1 MAMSINELRTKRA
14 SLWEE
19 TKKFLAEHTDKDG
32 KMAAADAEAYEKM
45 EADIAEMGKTI
56 DRLEKQAEMDK
67 KLAMPTSKPLVGAP
81 GKPEKKGTASDE
93 YRKAMFT
100 AIRTKFRDV
109 SNVLQEGI
117 DEAGGY
123 LVPDEYDRRL
133 IDVLDEENVLR
144 GLATTIRTSG
154 ERKINIAATK
164 PAALWVEEGGALT
177 FGDATFDQKLL
188 DAHKLHVAIK
198 ITEELLADNA
208 FQLEDYI
215 IAQFGKAIANAEE
228 DAFLNG
234 DGEGKPTGLFA
245 DAQVGVTIGTVEIEA
260 DDVIAS
266 YSNELAS
273 RGYKVRI
280 VGIDKDL
287 LQLINDNIEIYDPVK
302 SKIVTTEDVKTKYG
316 VIPSQMIDFQ
326 ALVGDKA
333 DNILGVAGI
342 GPVTAAKLIKN
353 YGSLQG
359 IYENINKVEPEKLKD
374 RLITH
379 REDAELSKKLATL
392 SKSVK
397 IFDIF
402 PSIKFNYNH
411 EKAHDF
417 LASLA
422 FGSLINRM
430 YRTSIYAKSTAT
442 FLQHNSN
449 ILHANID

>member
-45 EADIAEMGKTI
+45 ESDIAEMGKTI

-260 DDVIAS
+260 DDVIDLIYKLTRPYRKKAS
-266 YSNELAS
+266 FITNDSTLAVL
-273 RGYKVRI
+273 R
-280 VGIDKDL
+280 
-287 LQLINDNIEIYDPVK
+287 
-302 SKIVTTEDVKTKYG
+302 
-316 VIPSQMIDFQ
+316 
-326 ALVGDKA
+326 
-333 DNILGVAGI
+333 
-342 GPVTAAKLIKN
+342 
-353 YGSLQG
+353 
-359 IYENINKVEPEKLKD
+359 KLKD
-374 RLITH
+374 ENGNYLWQPSLQNGEPDRILGYAIRTSQF
-379 REDAELSKKLATL
+379 APKLAAG
-392 SKSVK
+392 
-397 IFDIF
+397 
-402 PSIKFNYNH
+402 
-411 EKAHDF
+411 KA
-417 LASLA
+417 ALA
-422 FGSLINRM
+422 FGDFSYYNIGDRGQ
-430 YRTSIYAKSTAT
+430 RT
-442 FLQHNSN
+442 LQVLKELFAGNGMVGYVMKERVDGLLVLPEAVQVLKVAGTS
-449 ILHANID
+449 AGGGSDDAGDDDGEG

>member
-67 KLAMPTSKPLVGAP
+67 KLAMPTSKPLVGTP

-260 DDVIAS
+260 DDVIDLIYKLKRPYRKKAS
-266 YSNELAS
+266 FITNDSTLAVL
-273 RGYKVRI
+273 R
-280 VGIDKDL
+280 
-287 LQLINDNIEIYDPVK
+287 
-302 SKIVTTEDVKTKYG
+302 
-316 VIPSQMIDFQ
+316 
-326 ALVGDKA
+326 
-333 DNILGVAGI
+333 
-342 GPVTAAKLIKN
+342 
-353 YGSLQG
+353 
-359 IYENINKVEPEKLKD
+359 KLKD
-374 RLITH
+374 ENGNYLWQPSLQNGEPDRILGYAIRTSQF
-379 REDAELSKKLATL
+379 APKLAAG
-392 SKSVK
+392 
-397 IFDIF
+397 
-402 PSIKFNYNH
+402 
-411 EKAHDF
+411 KA
-417 LASLA
+417 ALA
-422 FGSLINRM
+422 FGDFSYYNIGDRGQ
-430 YRTSIYAKSTAT
+430 RT
-442 FLQHNSN
+442 LQVLKELFAGNGMVGYVMKERVDGLLVLPEAVQVLKVAGTSAGGGSN
-449 ILHANID
+449 DAGDDDGEG

>member
-1 MAMSINELRTKRA
+1 MAMSINELRSKRA

-133 IDVLDEENVLR
+133 IDVLEEENVLR

-245 DAQVGVTIGTVEIEA
+245 DAQVGVTIDTVEIEA
-260 DDVIAS
+260 DDVIDLIYKLKRPYRKKAS
-266 YSNELAS
+266 FITNDSTLAVL
-273 RGYKVRI
+273 R
-280 VGIDKDL
+280 
-287 LQLINDNIEIYDPVK
+287 
-302 SKIVTTEDVKTKYG
+302 
-316 VIPSQMIDFQ
+316 
-326 ALVGDKA
+326 
-333 DNILGVAGI
+333 
-342 GPVTAAKLIKN
+342 
-353 YGSLQG
+353 
-359 IYENINKVEPEKLKD
+359 KLKD
-374 RLITH
+374 ENGNYLWQPSLQNGEPDRILGYAIRTSQF
-379 REDAELSKKLATL
+379 APKLAAG
-392 SKSVK
+392 
-397 IFDIF
+397 
-402 PSIKFNYNH
+402 
-411 EKAHDF
+411 KA
-417 LASLA
+417 ALA
-422 FGSLINRM
+422 FGDFSYYNIGDRGQ
-430 YRTSIYAKSTAT
+430 RT
-442 FLQHNSN
+442 LQVLKELFAGNGMVGYVMKERVDGLLVLPEAVQVLKVAGTS
-449 ILHANID
+449 AGGGSDDAGDDDGEG

>member
-260 DDVIAS
+260 DDVIDLIYKLKRPYRKKAS
-266 YSNELAS
+266 FITNDSTLAVL
-273 RGYKVRI
+273 R
-280 VGIDKDL
+280 
-287 LQLINDNIEIYDPVK
+287 
-302 SKIVTTEDVKTKYG
+302 
-316 VIPSQMIDFQ
+316 
-326 ALVGDKA
+326 
-333 DNILGVAGI
+333 
-342 GPVTAAKLIKN
+342 
-353 YGSLQG
+353 
-359 IYENINKVEPEKLKD
+359 KLKD
-374 RLITH
+374 ENGNYLWQPSLQNGEPDRILGYAIRTSQF
-379 REDAELSKKLATL
+379 APKLAAG
-392 SKSVK
+392 
-397 IFDIF
+397 
-402 PSIKFNYNH
+402 
-411 EKAHDF
+411 KA
-417 LASLA
+417 ALA
-422 FGSLINRM
+422 FGDFSYYNIGDRGQ
-430 YRTSIYAKSTAT
+430 RT
-442 FLQHNSN
+442 LQVLKELFAGNGMVGYVMKERVDGLLVLPEAVQVLKVAGTS
-449 ILHANID
+449 AGGGSDDSGDDDGEG

>member
-260 DDVIAS
+260 DDVIDLIYKLKRPYRKKAS
-266 YSNELAS
+266 FITNDSTLAVL
-273 RGYKVRI
+273 R
-280 VGIDKDL
+280 
-287 LQLINDNIEIYDPVK
+287 
-302 SKIVTTEDVKTKYG
+302 
-316 VIPSQMIDFQ
+316 
-326 ALVGDKA
+326 
-333 DNILGVAGI
+333 
-342 GPVTAAKLIKN
+342 
-353 YGSLQG
+353 
-359 IYENINKVEPEKLKD
+359 KLKD
-374 RLITH
+374 ENGNYLWQPSLQNGEPDRILGYAIRTSQF
-379 REDAELSKKLATL
+379 APKLAAG
-392 SKSVK
+392 
-397 IFDIF
+397 
-402 PSIKFNYNH
+402 
-411 EKAHDF
+411 KA
-417 LASLA
+417 ALA
-422 FGSLINRM
+422 FGDFSYYNIGDRGH
-430 YRTSIYAKSTAT
+430 RT
-442 FLQHNSN
+442 LQVLKELFAGNGMVGYVMKERVDGLLVLPEAVQVLKVAGTS
-449 ILHANID
+449 AGGSDDAGDDDGEG

>member
-1 MAMSINELRTKRA
+1 MSINELRTKRA

-45 EADIAEMGKTI
+45 ESDIAEMGKTI
-56 DRLEKQAEMDK
+56 DRLEKQVEMDK
-67 KLAMPTSKPLVGAP
+67 KLAMPTSKPLVGTP

-123 LVPDEYDRRL
+123 LVPDEYDHRL
-133 IDVLDEENVLR
+133 IDVLEEENVLR

-260 DDVIAS
+260 DDVIDLIYKLKRPYRKKAS
-266 YSNELAS
+266 FITNDSTLAVL
-273 RGYKVRI
+273 R
-280 VGIDKDL
+280 
-287 LQLINDNIEIYDPVK
+287 
-302 SKIVTTEDVKTKYG
+302 
-316 VIPSQMIDFQ
+316 
-326 ALVGDKA
+326 
-333 DNILGVAGI
+333 
-342 GPVTAAKLIKN
+342 
-353 YGSLQG
+353 
-359 IYENINKVEPEKLKD
+359 KLKD
-374 RLITH
+374 ENGNYLWQPSLQNGEPDRILGYAIRTSQF
-379 REDAELSKKLATL
+379 APKLAAG
-392 SKSVK
+392 
-397 IFDIF
+397 
-402 PSIKFNYNH
+402 
-411 EKAHDF
+411 KA
-417 LASLA
+417 ALA
-422 FGSLINRM
+422 FGDFSYYNIGDRGQ
-430 YRTSIYAKSTAT
+430 RT
-442 FLQHNSN
+442 LQVLKELFAGNGMVGYVMKERVDGLLVLPEAVQVLKVAGTS
-449 ILHANID
+449 AGGGSDDAGDDDGEG

>member
-45 EADIAEMGKTI
+45 EADIAELGKTI

-260 DDVIAS
+260 DDVIDLIYKLKRPYRKKAS
-266 YSNELAS
+266 FITNDSTLAVL
-273 RGYKVRI
+273 R
-280 VGIDKDL
+280 
-287 LQLINDNIEIYDPVK
+287 
-302 SKIVTTEDVKTKYG
+302 
-316 VIPSQMIDFQ
+316 
-326 ALVGDKA
+326 
-333 DNILGVAGI
+333 
-342 GPVTAAKLIKN
+342 
-353 YGSLQG
+353 
-359 IYENINKVEPEKLKD
+359 KLKD
-374 RLITH
+374 ENGNYLWQPSLQNGEPDRILGYAIRTSQF
-379 REDAELSKKLATL
+379 APKLSAG
-392 SKSVK
+392 
-397 IFDIF
+397 
-402 PSIKFNYNH
+402 
-411 EKAHDF
+411 KA
-417 LASLA
+417 ALA
-422 FGSLINRM
+422 FGDFSYYNIGDRGQ
-430 YRTSIYAKSTAT
+430 RT
-442 FLQHNSN
+442 LQVLKELFAGNGMVGYVMKERVDGLLVLPEAVQVLKVAGTS
-449 ILHANID
+449 AGGSDDAGDDDGEG

>member
-67 KLAMPTSKPLVGAP
+67 KLAMPTSKPLVGTP

-260 DDVIAS
+260 DDVIDLIYKLKRPYRKKAS
-266 YSNELAS
+266 FITNDSTLAVL
-273 RGYKVRI
+273 R
-280 VGIDKDL
+280 
-287 LQLINDNIEIYDPVK
+287 
-302 SKIVTTEDVKTKYG
+302 
-316 VIPSQMIDFQ
+316 
-326 ALVGDKA
+326 
-333 DNILGVAGI
+333 
-342 GPVTAAKLIKN
+342 
-353 YGSLQG
+353 
-359 IYENINKVEPEKLKD
+359 KLKD
-374 RLITH
+374 ENGNYLWQPSLQNGEPDRILGYAIRTSQF
-379 REDAELSKKLATL
+379 APKLAAG
-392 SKSVK
+392 
-397 IFDIF
+397 
-402 PSIKFNYNH
+402 
-411 EKAHDF
+411 KA
-417 LASLA
+417 ALA
-422 FGSLINRM
+422 FGDFSYYNIGDRGQ
-430 YRTSIYAKSTAT
+430 RT
-442 FLQHNSN
+442 LQVLKELFAGNGMVGYVMKERVDGLLVLPEAVQVLKVAGTS
-449 ILHANID
+449 AGGSDDAGDDDGEG

>member
-32 KMAAADAEAYEKM
+32 KMTAADAEAYEKM

-260 DDVIAS
+260 DDVIDLIYKLKRPYRKKAS
-266 YSNELAS
+266 FITNDSTLAVL
-273 RGYKVRI
+273 R
-280 VGIDKDL
+280 
-287 LQLINDNIEIYDPVK
+287 
-302 SKIVTTEDVKTKYG
+302 
-316 VIPSQMIDFQ
+316 
-326 ALVGDKA
+326 
-333 DNILGVAGI
+333 
-342 GPVTAAKLIKN
+342 
-353 YGSLQG
+353 
-359 IYENINKVEPEKLKD
+359 KLKD
-374 RLITH
+374 ENGNYLWQPSLQNGEPDRILGYAIRTSQF
-379 REDAELSKKLATL
+379 APKLAAG
-392 SKSVK
+392 
-397 IFDIF
+397 
-402 PSIKFNYNH
+402 
-411 EKAHDF
+411 KA
-417 LASLA
+417 ALA
-422 FGSLINRM
+422 FGDFSYYNIGDRGQ
-430 YRTSIYAKSTAT
+430 RT
-442 FLQHNSN
+442 LQVLKELFAGNGMVGYVMKERVDGLLVLPEAVQVLKVAGTS
-449 ILHANID
+449 AGGGSDDAGDDDGEG

>member
-1 MAMSINELRTKRA
+1 MAMRNDELRAKRA
-14 SLWEE
+14 TLRKE

-260 DDVIAS
+260 DDVIDLIYKLKRPYRKKAS
-266 YSNELAS
+266 FITNDSTLAVL
-273 RGYKVRI
+273 R
-280 VGIDKDL
+280 
-287 LQLINDNIEIYDPVK
+287 
-302 SKIVTTEDVKTKYG
+302 
-316 VIPSQMIDFQ
+316 
-326 ALVGDKA
+326 
-333 DNILGVAGI
+333 
-342 GPVTAAKLIKN
+342 
-353 YGSLQG
+353 
-359 IYENINKVEPEKLKD
+359 KLKD
-374 RLITH
+374 ENGNYLWQPSLQNGEPDRILGYAIRTSQF
-379 REDAELSKKLATL
+379 APKLAAG
-392 SKSVK
+392 
-397 IFDIF
+397 
-402 PSIKFNYNH
+402 
-411 EKAHDF
+411 KA
-417 LASLA
+417 ALA
-422 FGSLINRM
+422 FGDFSYYNIGDRGQ
-430 YRTSIYAKSTAT
+430 RT
-442 FLQHNSN
+442 LQVLKELFAGNGMVGYVMKERVDGLLVLPEAVQVLKVAGTS
-449 ILHANID
+449 AGGGSDDAGDDDGEG

>member
-67 KLAMPTSKPLVGAP
+67 KLAMPTSKPLVGTP

-144 GLATTIRTSG
+144 RLATTIRTSG

-260 DDVIAS
+260 DDVIDLIYKLKRPYRKKAS
-266 YSNELAS
+266 FITNDSTLAVL
-273 RGYKVRI
+273 R
-280 VGIDKDL
+280 
-287 LQLINDNIEIYDPVK
+287 
-302 SKIVTTEDVKTKYG
+302 
-316 VIPSQMIDFQ
+316 
-326 ALVGDKA
+326 
-333 DNILGVAGI
+333 
-342 GPVTAAKLIKN
+342 
-353 YGSLQG
+353 
-359 IYENINKVEPEKLKD
+359 KLKD
-374 RLITH
+374 ENGNYLWQPSLQNGEPDRILGYAIRTSQF
-379 REDAELSKKLATL
+379 APKLAAG
-392 SKSVK
+392 
-397 IFDIF
+397 
-402 PSIKFNYNH
+402 
-411 EKAHDF
+411 KA
-417 LASLA
+417 ALA
-422 FGSLINRM
+422 FGDFSYYNIGDRGQ
-430 YRTSIYAKSTAT
+430 RT
-442 FLQHNSN
+442 LQVLKELFAGNGMVGYVMKERVDGLLVLPEAVQVLKVAGTS
-449 ILHANID
+449 AGGGSDDAGDDDGEG

>member
-45 EADIAEMGKTI
+45 ESDIAEMGKTI

-260 DDVIAS
+260 DDVIDLIYKLKRPYRKKAS
-266 YSNELAS
+266 FITNDSTLAVL
-273 RGYKVRI
+273 R
-280 VGIDKDL
+280 
-287 LQLINDNIEIYDPVK
+287 
-302 SKIVTTEDVKTKYG
+302 
-316 VIPSQMIDFQ
+316 
-326 ALVGDKA
+326 
-333 DNILGVAGI
+333 
-342 GPVTAAKLIKN
+342 
-353 YGSLQG
+353 
-359 IYENINKVEPEKLKD
+359 KLKD
-374 RLITH
+374 ENGNYLWQPSLQNGEPDRILGYAIRTSQF
-379 REDAELSKKLATL
+379 APKLAAG
-392 SKSVK
+392 
-397 IFDIF
+397 
-402 PSIKFNYNH
+402 
-411 EKAHDF
+411 KA
-417 LASLA
+417 ALA
-422 FGSLINRM
+422 FGDFSYYNIGDRGQ
-430 YRTSIYAKSTAT
+430 RT
-442 FLQHNSN
+442 LQVLKELFAGNGMVGYVMKERVDGLLVLPEAVQVLKVAGTS
-449 ILHANID
+449 AGGSDDAGDDDGEG

>member
-1 MAMSINELRTKRA
+1 MAMSIIDLRTKRA

-260 DDVIAS
+260 DDVIDLIYKLKRPYRKKAS
-266 YSNELAS
+266 FITNDSTLAVL
-273 RGYKVRI
+273 R
-280 VGIDKDL
+280 
-287 LQLINDNIEIYDPVK
+287 
-302 SKIVTTEDVKTKYG
+302 
-316 VIPSQMIDFQ
+316 
-326 ALVGDKA
+326 
-333 DNILGVAGI
+333 
-342 GPVTAAKLIKN
+342 
-353 YGSLQG
+353 
-359 IYENINKVEPEKLKD
+359 KLKD
-374 RLITH
+374 ENGNYLWQPSLQNGEPDRILGYAIRTSQF
-379 REDAELSKKLATL
+379 APKLAAG
-392 SKSVK
+392 
-397 IFDIF
+397 
-402 PSIKFNYNH
+402 
-411 EKAHDF
+411 KA
-417 LASLA
+417 ALA
-422 FGSLINRM
+422 FGDFSYYNIGDRGH
-430 YRTSIYAKSTAT
+430 RT
-442 FLQHNSN
+442 LQVLKELFAGNGMVGYVMKERVDGLLVLPEAVQVLKVAGTS
-449 ILHANID
+449 AGGGSDDTGDEDGEG

>member
-14 SLWEE
+14 VLWEE
-19 TKKFLAEHTDKDG
+19 TKKFLTEHTDQDG
-32 KMAAADAEAYEKM
+32 KMTAADAEAYEKM
-45 EADIAEMGKTI
+45 EVDIKEMTKTI

-67 KLAMPTSKPLVGAP
+67 KLSMPTSQPLVGVP

-234 DGEGKPTGLFA
+234 DGDGKPTGLFA
-245 DAQVGVTIGTVEIEA
+245 DAQVGVTIDTVEIEA
-260 DDVIAS
+260 DDVIDLIYKLKRPYRKKAS
-266 YSNELAS
+266 FIANDSTLAVL
-273 RGYKVRI
+273 R
-280 VGIDKDL
+280 
-287 LQLINDNIEIYDPVK
+287 
-302 SKIVTTEDVKTKYG
+302 
-316 VIPSQMIDFQ
+316 
-326 ALVGDKA
+326 
-333 DNILGVAGI
+333 
-342 GPVTAAKLIKN
+342 
-353 YGSLQG
+353 
-359 IYENINKVEPEKLKD
+359 KLKD
-374 RLITH
+374 ENGNYLWQPSLQNGEPDRILGYAIRTSQF
-379 REDAELSKKLATL
+379 APKLAAG
-392 SKSVK
+392 KV
-397 IFDIF
+397 
-402 PSIKFNYNH
+402 
-411 EKAHDF
+411 A
-417 LASLA
+417 LA
-422 FGSLINRM
+422 FGDFSYYNIGDRGH
-430 YRTSIYAKSTAT
+430 RT
-442 FLQHNSN
+442 LQVLKELFAGNGMVGYVMKERVDGLLVLPEAVQVLKVSEG
-449 ILHANID
+449 

>member
-188 DAHKLHVAIK
+188 DAYKLHVAIK

-234 DGEGKPTGLFA
+234 NGEGKPTGLFA

-260 DDVIAS
+260 DDVIDLIYKLKRPYRKKAS
-266 YSNELAS
+266 FITNDSTLAVL
-273 RGYKVRI
+273 R
-280 VGIDKDL
+280 
-287 LQLINDNIEIYDPVK
+287 
-302 SKIVTTEDVKTKYG
+302 
-316 VIPSQMIDFQ
+316 
-326 ALVGDKA
+326 
-333 DNILGVAGI
+333 
-342 GPVTAAKLIKN
+342 
-353 YGSLQG
+353 
-359 IYENINKVEPEKLKD
+359 KLKD
-374 RLITH
+374 ENGNYLWQPSLQNGEPDRILGYAIRTSQF
-379 REDAELSKKLATL
+379 APKLAAG
-392 SKSVK
+392 
-397 IFDIF
+397 
-402 PSIKFNYNH
+402 
-411 EKAHDF
+411 KA
-417 LASLA
+417 ALA
-422 FGSLINRM
+422 FGDFSYYNIGDRGQ
-430 YRTSIYAKSTAT
+430 RT
-442 FLQHNSN
+442 LQVLKELFAGNGMVGYVMKERVDGLLVLPEAVQVLKVAGTS
-449 ILHANID
+449 AGGSDDAGDDDGEG

>member
-1 MAMSINELRTKRA
+1 MAMNINELRTKRA

-67 KLAMPTSKPLVGAP
+67 KLAMPTSKPLVGTP

-260 DDVIAS
+260 DDVIDLIYKLKRPYRKKAS
-266 YSNELAS
+266 FITNDSTLAVL
-273 RGYKVRI
+273 R
-280 VGIDKDL
+280 
-287 LQLINDNIEIYDPVK
+287 
-302 SKIVTTEDVKTKYG
+302 
-316 VIPSQMIDFQ
+316 
-326 ALVGDKA
+326 
-333 DNILGVAGI
+333 
-342 GPVTAAKLIKN
+342 
-353 YGSLQG
+353 
-359 IYENINKVEPEKLKD
+359 KLKD
-374 RLITH
+374 ENGNYLWQPSLQNGEPDRILGYAIRTSQF
-379 REDAELSKKLATL
+379 APKLAAG
-392 SKSVK
+392 
-397 IFDIF
+397 
-402 PSIKFNYNH
+402 
-411 EKAHDF
+411 KA
-417 LASLA
+417 ALA
-422 FGSLINRM
+422 FGDFSYYNIGDRGQ
-430 YRTSIYAKSTAT
+430 RT
-442 FLQHNSN
+442 LQVLKELFAGNGMVGYVMKERVDGLLVLPEAVQVLKVAGTS
-449 ILHANID
+449 AGGGSDDAGDDDGEG

>member
-260 DDVIAS
+260 DDVIDLIYKLKRPYRKKAS
-266 YSNELAS
+266 FITNDSTLAVL
-273 RGYKVRI
+273 R
-280 VGIDKDL
+280 
-287 LQLINDNIEIYDPVK
+287 
-302 SKIVTTEDVKTKYG
+302 
-316 VIPSQMIDFQ
+316 
-326 ALVGDKA
+326 
-333 DNILGVAGI
+333 
-342 GPVTAAKLIKN
+342 
-353 YGSLQG
+353 
-359 IYENINKVEPEKLKD
+359 KLKD
-374 RLITH
+374 ENGNYLWQPSLQNGEPDRILGYAIRTSQF
-379 REDAELSKKLATL
+379 APTLAAG
-392 SKSVK
+392 
-397 IFDIF
+397 
-402 PSIKFNYNH
+402 
-411 EKAHDF
+411 KA
-417 LASLA
+417 ALA
-422 FGSLINRM
+422 FGDFSYYNIGDRGQ
-430 YRTSIYAKSTAT
+430 RT
-442 FLQHNSN
+442 LQVLKELFAGNGMVGYVMKERVDGLLVLPEAVQVLKVAGTS
-449 ILHANID
+449 AGGGSDDAGDDDGEG

>member
-1 MAMSINELRTKRA
+1 MAMSIIDLRTKRA

-260 DDVIAS
+260 DDVIDLIYKLKRPYRKKAS
-266 YSNELAS
+266 FITNDSTLAVL
-273 RGYKVRI
+273 R
-280 VGIDKDL
+280 
-287 LQLINDNIEIYDPVK
+287 
-302 SKIVTTEDVKTKYG
+302 
-316 VIPSQMIDFQ
+316 
-326 ALVGDKA
+326 
-333 DNILGVAGI
+333 
-342 GPVTAAKLIKN
+342 
-353 YGSLQG
+353 
-359 IYENINKVEPEKLKD
+359 KLKD
-374 RLITH
+374 ENGNYLWQPSLQNGEPDRILGYAIRTSQF
-379 REDAELSKKLATL
+379 APKLAAG
-392 SKSVK
+392 
-397 IFDIF
+397 
-402 PSIKFNYNH
+402 
-411 EKAHDF
+411 KA
-417 LASLA
+417 ALA
-422 FGSLINRM
+422 FGDFSYYNIGDRGQ
-430 YRTSIYAKSTAT
+430 RT
-442 FLQHNSN
+442 LQVLKELFAGNGMVGYVMKERVDGLLVLPEAVQVLKVAGTSAGGGSN
-449 ILHANID
+449 DAGDDDGEG

>member
-245 DAQVGVTIGTVEIEA
+245 DAQVGVTIDTVEIEA
-260 DDVIAS
+260 DDVIDLIYKLKRPYRKNAVFVTNDS
-266 YSNELAS
+266 TLAVL
-273 RGYKVRI
+273 R
-280 VGIDKDL
+280 
-287 LQLINDNIEIYDPVK
+287 
-302 SKIVTTEDVKTKYG
+302 
-316 VIPSQMIDFQ
+316 
-326 ALVGDKA
+326 
-333 DNILGVAGI
+333 
-342 GPVTAAKLIKN
+342 
-353 YGSLQG
+353 
-359 IYENINKVEPEKLKD
+359 KLKD
-374 RLITH
+374 ENGNYLWQPSLQNGEPDRILGYAIRTSQF
-379 REDAELSKKLATL
+379 APKLAAG
-392 SKSVK
+392 
-397 IFDIF
+397 
-402 PSIKFNYNH
+402 
-411 EKAHDF
+411 KA
-417 LASLA
+417 ALA
-422 FGSLINRM
+422 FGDFSYYNIGDRGQ
-430 YRTSIYAKSTAT
+430 RT
-442 FLQHNSN
+442 LQVLKELFAGNGMVGYVMKERVDGLLVLPEAVQVLKVAGTS
-449 ILHANID
+449 AGGGSDDAGDDDGEG

>member
-1 MAMSINELRTKRA
+1 MAMSINELRSKRA

-67 KLAMPTSKPLVGAP
+67 KLAMPTSKPLVGTP

-260 DDVIAS
+260 DDVIDLIYKLKRPYRKKAS
-266 YSNELAS
+266 FITNDSTLAVL
-273 RGYKVRI
+273 R
-280 VGIDKDL
+280 
-287 LQLINDNIEIYDPVK
+287 
-302 SKIVTTEDVKTKYG
+302 
-316 VIPSQMIDFQ
+316 
-326 ALVGDKA
+326 
-333 DNILGVAGI
+333 
-342 GPVTAAKLIKN
+342 
-353 YGSLQG
+353 
-359 IYENINKVEPEKLKD
+359 KLKD
-374 RLITH
+374 ENGNYLWQPSLQNGEPDRILGYAIRTSQF
-379 REDAELSKKLATL
+379 APKLAAG
-392 SKSVK
+392 
-397 IFDIF
+397 
-402 PSIKFNYNH
+402 
-411 EKAHDF
+411 KA
-417 LASLA
+417 ALA
-422 FGSLINRM
+422 FGDFSYYNIGDRGQ
-430 YRTSIYAKSTAT
+430 RT
-442 FLQHNSN
+442 LQVLKELFAGNGMVGYVMKERVDGLLVLPEAVQVLKVAGTS
-449 ILHANID
+449 AGGGSDDDGDDDGEG

>member
-67 KLAMPTSKPLVGAP
+67 KLAMPTSKPLVGTP

-260 DDVIAS
+260 DDVI
-266 YSNELAS
+266 
-273 RGYKVRI
+273 
-280 VGIDKDL
+280 DL
-287 LQLINDNIEIYDPVK
+287 TSSP
-302 SKIVTTEDVKTKYG
+302 TTA
-316 VIPSQMIDFQ
+316 PWRCS
-326 ALVGDKA
+326 
-333 DNILGVAGI
+333 
-342 GPVTAAKLIKN
+342 
-353 YGSLQG
+353 
-359 IYENINKVEPEKLKD
+359 
-374 RLITH
+374 
-379 REDAELSKKLATL
+379 
-392 SKSVK
+392 
-397 IFDIF
+397 
-402 PSIKFNYNH
+402 
-411 EKAHDF
+411 
-417 LASLA
+417 
-422 FGSLINRM
+422 
-430 YRTSIYAKSTAT
+430 
-442 FLQHNSN
+442 
-449 ILHANID
+449 AN

>member
-1 MAMSINELRTKRA
+1 MSINELRTKRA

-260 DDVIAS
+260 DDVIDLIYKLKRPYRKKAS
-266 YSNELAS
+266 FITNDSTLAVL
-273 RGYKVRI
+273 R
-280 VGIDKDL
+280 
-287 LQLINDNIEIYDPVK
+287 
-302 SKIVTTEDVKTKYG
+302 
-316 VIPSQMIDFQ
+316 
-326 ALVGDKA
+326 
-333 DNILGVAGI
+333 
-342 GPVTAAKLIKN
+342 
-353 YGSLQG
+353 
-359 IYENINKVEPEKLKD
+359 KLKD
-374 RLITH
+374 ENGNYLWQPSLQNGEPDRILGYAIRTSQF
-379 REDAELSKKLATL
+379 APKLAAG
-392 SKSVK
+392 
-397 IFDIF
+397 
-402 PSIKFNYNH
+402 
-411 EKAHDF
+411 KA
-417 LASLA
+417 ALA
-422 FGSLINRM
+422 FGDFSYYNIGDRGQ
-430 YRTSIYAKSTAT
+430 RT
-442 FLQHNSN
+442 LQVLKELFAGNGMVGYVMKERVDGLLVLPEAVQVLKVAGTS
-449 ILHANID
+449 AGGGSDDAGDDDGEG

>member
-260 DDVIAS
+260 DDVIDLIYKLKRPYRKKAS
-266 YSNELAS
+266 FITNDSTLAVL
-273 RGYKVRI
+273 R
-280 VGIDKDL
+280 
-287 LQLINDNIEIYDPVK
+287 
-302 SKIVTTEDVKTKYG
+302 
-316 VIPSQMIDFQ
+316 
-326 ALVGDKA
+326 
-333 DNILGVAGI
+333 
-342 GPVTAAKLIKN
+342 
-353 YGSLQG
+353 
-359 IYENINKVEPEKLKD
+359 KLKD
-374 RLITH
+374 ENGNYLWQPSLQNGEPDRILGYAIRTSQF
-379 REDAELSKKLATL
+379 APKLAAG
-392 SKSVK
+392 
-397 IFDIF
+397 
-402 PSIKFNYNH
+402 
-411 EKAHDF
+411 KA
-417 LASLA
+417 ALA
-422 FGSLINRM
+422 FGDFSYYNIGDRGQ
-430 YRTSIYAKSTAT
+430 RT
-442 FLQHNSN
+442 LQVLKELFAGNGMVGYVMKERVDGLLVLPEAVQVLKVAGTSAGGSDDAGDDDGEG
-449 ILHANID
+449 LVRKGDGHASGTGRSEELPAGGF

>member
-1 MAMSINELRTKRA
+1 MAMSIIDLRTKRA

-81 GKPEKKGTASDE
+81 GKPEKKGTASNE

-260 DDVIAS
+260 DDVIDLIYKLKRPYRKKAS
-266 YSNELAS
+266 FITNDSTLAVL
-273 RGYKVRI
+273 R
-280 VGIDKDL
+280 
-287 LQLINDNIEIYDPVK
+287 
-302 SKIVTTEDVKTKYG
+302 
-316 VIPSQMIDFQ
+316 
-326 ALVGDKA
+326 
-333 DNILGVAGI
+333 
-342 GPVTAAKLIKN
+342 
-353 YGSLQG
+353 
-359 IYENINKVEPEKLKD
+359 KLKD
-374 RLITH
+374 ENGNYLWQPSLQNGEPDRILGYAIRTSQF
-379 REDAELSKKLATL
+379 APKLAAG
-392 SKSVK
+392 
-397 IFDIF
+397 
-402 PSIKFNYNH
+402 
-411 EKAHDF
+411 KA
-417 LASLA
+417 ALA
-422 FGSLINRM
+422 FGDFSYYNIGDRGQ
-430 YRTSIYAKSTAT
+430 RT
-442 FLQHNSN
+442 LQVLKELFAGNGMVGYVMKERVDGLLVLPEAVQVLKVAGTS
-449 ILHANID
+449 AGGGSDDAGDDDGEG